1 MKDDLEALRVS
12 DGSKIQKKKKR
23 LGSDFVKCSFPSINT
38 VQKRNCSWRCHQSP
52 TGCKGDAFPTMPCNC
67 GSVDLHLPVNTLFS
81 EVGFAFIVGS
91 ERPTTLMQ
99 LQQDSLKVLCDQA
112 RLDHPLAVEMVD
124 ADR

>member
-1 MKDDLEALRVS
+1 MKDELEALRVY

-67 GSVDLHLPVNTLFS
+67 GSVDLHLPINTLFS
-81 EVGFAFIVGS
+81 EVLFRVGIV
-91 ERPTTLMQ
+91 RPTTLMQ
-99 LQQDSLKVLCDQA
+99 LHQDSLKVLCDQA
-112 RLDHPLAVEMVD
+112 RLDHPLAVEMV
-124 ADR
+124 AAGR